1 MKKIISAL
9 LSVVMMMSVFS
20 VGAYAVVS
28 EPSIGG
34 AMPMYDSGDV
44 IRASLV
50 ISNKTAECTS
60 TVILCFGE
68 KLVKITQTLQKQ
80 TSSGSWDSTSNSW
93 TKTAFSSSSKCT
105 FSNSANL
112 TEGGNYRLKSVVV
125 IELSSGKQETV
136 TKYSSIVSV

>member
-20 VGAYAVVS
+20 VEAYAAVP
-28 EPSIGG
+28 EPGIGG

-44 IRASLV
+44 VRASLA
-50 ISNKTAECTS
+50 ISNKTAKCTS
-60 TVILCFGE
+60 SAILSFDE
-68 KLVKITQTLQKQ
+68 QLVKITQTLEKQ
-80 TSSGSWDSTSNSW
+80 TSSGAWGSTSNSW
-93 TKTAFSSSSKCT
+93 TKTEFDSSSKCT

-112 TEGGNYRLKSVVV
+112 SDGGKYRLKSVVV